1 MPTIIK
7 NTTDLQT
14 ILDKVNELPKAT
26 AGNTLL
32 DALIDGSVTEIT
44 SNAST
49 TCQYAFG
56 GRHELE
62 TVDFLSFVSIQGS
75 SPFQDCKSLRSIILR
90 SESLCPLSVFIG
102 FSFSGAYHY
111 QGTKDTTYNPDG
123 LKDGYVYV
131 PRALLSDDDETK
143 DYRRATNW
151 TALSTQFRAL
161 EDYTVDGTIT
171 GKLDWEKVNA

>member
-26 AGNTLL
+26 AGNEVL

-44 SNAST
+44 SNAT
-49 TCQYAFG
+49 TLRNNA
-56 GRHELE
+56 
-62 TVDFLSFVSIQGS
+62 LSSCVNLKTIYFSSLQSIPGMPLS
-75 SPFQDCKSLRSIILR
+75 DCKSLTAMVLR
-90 SESLCPLSVFIG
+90 SEVICSLGIMPG
-102 FSFSGAYHY
+102 MSFSGCYHY
-111 QGTKDTTYNPDG
+111 HGTKDATYNPDG
-123 LKDGYVYV
+123 LKDGYIYV
-131 PRALLSDDDETK
+131 PRALLSDDDATR

-151 TALSTQFRAL
+151 TTFSTQFRAI
-161 EDYTVDGTIT
+161 EDYSIDGTIT